1 MCIRVQGRSHRLRR
15 EIQPPR
21 NKRPRSNPWALFLFP
36 VTSASQPPPPKEPH
50 VHPLPRLNHRRRHRH
65 CTYPTG
71 RNVSLGHGPVLLL
84 AFRNFTGVVKAG
96 ELLPVGF
103 CSECR
108 GKSRCGKGGGDGG
121 GCIGAWPSS
130 KATLGWRATNTPQLE
145 SFCLEPEL
153 SLWPGTVEGDR
164 SNPLREMSLLK
175 TRIDSRSN
183 RRQHP
188 WPSDVEDLQERIQ

>member
-71 RNVSLGHGPVLLL
+71 RNVSLGHGPVLL

-108 GKSRCGKGGGDGG
+108 GDVARVVEMAGGALELGRVPKQLSV
-121 GCIGAWPSS
+121 GA
-130 KATLGWRATNTPQLE
+130 PQMRL
-145 SFCLEPEL
+145 
-153 SLWPGTVEGDR
+153 
-164 SNPLREMSLLK
+164 N
-175 TRIDSRSN
+175 SN
-183 RRQHP
+183 RFALSQNFHYGLVRWKGAGQIL
-188 WPSDVEDLQERIQ
+188 SEK